1 MSDPFTVTVPPPG
14 PVTLTVRR
22 PGPPNRADAVMTAPA
37 KSGSVTSNV
46 QVVEVTPAHTPVQP
60 VKTTRDPAAG
70 AAVRVTCVPTAT
82 NSTSELQFVAVTVLP
97 SGATATD
104 PAPVLVGS
112 TTTQNGTGPANSAL
126 TDAAPGDTVNEQV
139 VAVPVQLPAQPR
151 NATRSVAPTADSV
164 TTVPAVNVAEQ
175 PGAEGAA
182 ASQLMPGGEDVTVP
196 LPGATRSANAT
207 VTVPVPAVVVVVT
220 PGVDGG

>member
-1 MSDPFTVTVPPPG
+1 M
-14 PVTLTVRR
+14 
-22 PGPPNRADAVMTAPA
+22 

-82 NSTSELQFVAVTVLP
+82 NCPELQNVAVTVLA

-112 TTTQNGTGPANSAL
+112 TTTQSGTGPANSAL
-126 TDAAPGDTVNEQV
+126 TVAAAGDTVNEQV

-175 PGAEGAA
+175 PGAERAGG
-182 ASQLMPGGEDVTVP
+182 SQLMPGGEDVTVP

-207 VTVPVPAVVVVVT
+207 VTVPIPAVVVVVT